1 MRTLWIDIWK
11 DVRKTKNEEQPF
23 KYPVSVDH
31 AAEIIGRKESPAS
44 LLSLLAEE
52 CSECAHAAL
61 KLARIIRQESPTPES
76 EEVAF
81 DHLVEEITDVQN
93 VMLILQE
100 YTPTLSVKAD
110 FSISY
115 FKLNRWVE
123 RINEREKEN
132 AHNTD

>member
-1 MRTLWIDIWK
+1 MRTLWIDTWK
-11 DVRKTKNEEQPF
+11 DVRKTKNEDQPF

-76 EEVAF
+76 GEVAF
-81 DHLVEEITDVQN
+81 DHHPDIKCQGRL
-93 VMLILQE
+93 
-100 YTPTLSVKAD
+100 
-110 FSISY
+110 
-115 FKLNRWVE
+115 LN
-123 RINEREKEN
+123 IIFQTQPMGREN
-132 AHNTD
+132 Q